1 MIPDC
6 FEHAFA
12 KQWIPRSST
21 YVQAWTLFLSLRVS
35 CPNEAFS
42 MVSFFLFRGKSWAQV
57 FPQLG
62 RRREKPRRPSFTNWG
77 VCSSQKF
84 APLATSRDRFGSMYK
99 SLLISW
105 QPMWR
110 HPTAS
115 TGYLSQDMH
124 QEDAVSS
131 VSVAKGTRT
140 TLESLQHS
148 RRLATAYPLRS
159 SNAQKDRNLWK
170 FRTQPGLPSGTRSV
184 MQIIVFQK
192 SSVEWQRQ
200 TIDGSLR

>member
-1 MIPDC
+1 MGAGIP
-6 FEHAFA
+6 AAGPA
-12 KQWIPRSST
+12 KRKTST
-21 YVQAWTLFLSLRVS
+21 SVVHEF
-35 CPNEAFS
+35 
-42 MVSFFLFRGKSWAQV
+42 
-57 FPQLG
+57 
-62 RRREKPRRPSFTNWG
+62 G
-77 VCSSQKF
+77 VCSRQKF
-84 APLATSRDRFGSMYK
+84 APLATSRDRLGSMYK

-159 SNAQKDRNLWK
+159 SNAQTDRNLLK